1 MEFTR
6 THESMDIWDAMI
18 DSGTKK
24 ETVTVGNPEHLSDKK
39 PYPEISQSETLR
51 KYSESSFISDW

>member
-1 MEFTR
+1 
-6 THESMDIWDAMI
+6 MDIWDAMI

-24 ETVTVGNPEHLSDKK
+24 ETVTVGNPENLSDKK

-51 KYSESSFISDW
+51 KYSESSFISD